1 MSKRMGVVL
10 IWIGLIT
17 LVVGCVIYFYDDI
30 PFLGKLPGDFVIKRK
45 NFVIYLP
52 ITSSLVV
59 SLILSLI
66 LYLVRRFG

>member
-30 PFLGKLPGDFVIKRK
+30 PFLANCLGTL
-45 NFVIYLP
+45 
-52 ITSSLVV
+52 
-59 SLILSLI
+59 
-66 LYLVRRFG
+66 